1 MSMGPKEYLLRTRMQ
16 YARRILENEGLRVS
30 DVADLLQFETV
41 YQFSKQ
47 YKKVHGHSP
56 TGRR

>member
-1 MSMGPKEYLLRTRMQ
+1 MH
-16 YARRILENEGLRVS
+16 YARKVLENEGLRAS
-30 DVADLLQFETV
+30 DVGELLRFETV

-56 TGRR
+56 TQRR